1 MQKTMNL
8 FLNLGTIIPSLALMT
23 GVLLPT
29 NIAKAASY
37 TPTNQASL
45 QPEMVKHEEPTVE
58 LQKTRSIPQLFYS
71 QKAQQIKLSIFLITI
86 FLSIVVAEL
95 VSNPNKNSQS
105 LKKREKNKNQWEQIN
120 KIEPNIVSLE
130 VFRQNKKTSSL
141 RAYTWKKFNN
151 QAKIERGY
159 YN

>member
-1 MQKTMNL
+1 MNL
-8 FLNLGTIIPSLALMT
+8 WLNLRTIIPLIALMT